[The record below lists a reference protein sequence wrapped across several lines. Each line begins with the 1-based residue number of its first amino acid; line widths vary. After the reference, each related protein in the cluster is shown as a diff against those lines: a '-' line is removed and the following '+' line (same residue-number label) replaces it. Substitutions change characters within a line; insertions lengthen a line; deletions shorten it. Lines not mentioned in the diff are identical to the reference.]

1 MLEKKIM
8 INNQVHGR
16 KIYAKDALHWINEQ
30 EWNGFQSGR
39 SFWNN
44 NYIYIRC
51 IWGSHEYTQIFTCIG
66 NGNVYN
72 HHRIQQYTMDCAKK
86 KNKTTI
92 VYAINRPRN
101 EDMEHTDFDQFER
114 RTEEKK
120 YTKRKHNSSSDT
132 NITCVFFSLSFMNT
146 RNSFF
151 CSIYYFEVLFSIWL
165 GYNHHF
171 IAV

>member
-1 MLEKKIM
+1 MWKRKKKHYLHQPENVEKEMLEKKIM

-86 KNKTTI
+86 KTKQRSYMQSTDHETKTWNTLTS
-92 VYAINRPRN
+92 INLREEQKKKN
-101 EDMEHTDFDQFER
+101 IR
-114 RTEEKK
+114 RE
-120 YTKRKHNSSSDT
+120 
-132 NITCVFFSLSFMNT
+132 NT
-146 RNSFF
+146 TAAQTP
-151 CSIYYFEVLFSIWL
+151 I
-165 GYNHHF
+165 
-171 IAV
+171 